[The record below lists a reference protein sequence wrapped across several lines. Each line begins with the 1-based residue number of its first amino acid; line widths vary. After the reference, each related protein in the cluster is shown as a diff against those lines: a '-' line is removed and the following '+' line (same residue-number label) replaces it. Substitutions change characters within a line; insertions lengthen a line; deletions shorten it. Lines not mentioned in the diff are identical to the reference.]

1 MRSMSC
7 VDYTMSIK
15 LLSPALAA
23 TLAMLTTVWATP
35 AMAQSTAY
43 APALSAQPAAVTAL
57 PSHIVISAAPAT
69 VIHGFG
75 LTYTAPPTWTLSGQQ
90 GRIHAWTNATKTAAL
105 VVYGG
110 HFSSLELAL
119 GDAQRALGVPREEDL
134 RIITPIS
141 PAMFGAFRGVAGSVR
156 VLGQSPVVA
165 HVAAAQLNDSTALG
179 AVMVLDATA
188 ADSTL
193 SSATTLVAQLLA
205 DARITLPQRD
215 SALATRITGQWTVQ
229 TANTSSPTGAGY
241 TNDESWTFAADGTF
255 AYRKRF
261 SVSMPGGNITPE
273 ERDDSGRWYAVGGAV
288 VLVSDEGRLTVDVA
302 VEGAKLQIDGT
313 TFSRP

>member
-1 MRSMSC
+1 MQFISWLH
-7 VDYTMSIK
+7 YTMSTK
-15 LLSPALAA
+15 LLSRALPAIVVLATAALATTAQAQA
-23 TLAMLTTVWATP
+23 T
-35 AMAQSTAY
+35 
-43 APALSAQPAAVTAL
+43 
-57 PSHIVISAAPAT
+57 IID
-69 VIHGFG
+69 GFG
-75 LTYTAPPTWTLSGQQ
+75 LTYTAPATWTLSGRQ

-134 RIITPIS
+134 RVITPLG
-141 PAMFGAFRGVAGSVR
+141 PTTFGAFSGVAGSVR

-179 AVMVLDATA
+179 AVIVLDAAA

-193 SSATTLVAQLLA
+193 SSATTSVAQLLA
-205 DARITLPQRD
+205 GARITAPERD
-215 SALATRITGQWTVQ
+215 TALASRVAGEWAVK
-229 TANTSSPTGAGY
+229 TAYTSSPTGGGY
-241 TNDESWTFAADGTF
+241 TNDESWTFATNGTF

-288 VLVSDEGRLTVDVA
+288 VLVSNEGRLTVDVT
-302 VEGAKLQIDGT
+302 VDGAKLLIDGT